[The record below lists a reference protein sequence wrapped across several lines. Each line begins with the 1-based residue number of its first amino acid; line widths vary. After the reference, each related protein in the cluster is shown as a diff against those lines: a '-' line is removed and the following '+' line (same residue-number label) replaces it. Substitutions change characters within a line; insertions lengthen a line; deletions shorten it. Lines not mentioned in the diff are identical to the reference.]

1 MRHLILAA
9 QVVLVSFVM
18 AASHK
23 RAEAQETTPVQRANY
38 DLAERF
44 SQKKVSKMVPTT
56 KIRPNFFKNSNKFW
70 YQYKGLDG
78 TKYYIV
84 DPLSGSKKEIWDMA
98 DLAAQITEI
107 TKEPYDAQHLPLQ
120 DLKLKDDRYFEFEL
134 RTSEMVPKKE
144 KAKKADAEK
153 KDEKKDSKPAAK
165 EKRLFRFSY
174 DINSGKLTDISDI
187 EKEKDYPR
195 WANISP
201 DGKYVLYSKEFNL
214 WYMDMEN
221 LKKAMED
228 EKDSTIVEHQITT
241 DGTKDFP
248 YGGGNND
255 PYATKEDLNKRGGAY
270 AAWSPDSK
278 HFAIERN
285 DVSNIKSLW
294 VIDVLANPRPKLEAY
309 KYQKHTSMFLITMA
323 MVTLRDAQLR

>member
-1 MRHLILAA
+1 MKHLILAA
-9 QVVLVSFVM
+9 QVVLVSIVM
-18 AASHK
+18 AAGHQ

-70 YQYKGLDG
+70 YQYKDLDG

-84 DPLSGSKKEIWDMA
+84 DPLSGSKKEIWNMA

-144 KAKKADAEK
+144 KSKKTDADK

-228 EKDSTIVEHQITT
+228 EKRSE
-241 DGTKDFP
+241 
-248 YGGGNND
+248 
-255 PYATKEDLNKRGGAY
+255 
-270 AAWSPDSK
+270 
-278 HFAIERN
+278 ER
-285 DVSNIKSLW
+285 
-294 VIDVLANPRPKLEAY
+294 R
-309 KYQKHTSMFLITMA
+309 
-323 MVTLRDAQLR
+323 